1 LIAIATTP
9 LFPVEKQ
16 LSLDIMTT
24 SSIDHTKGYDGG
36 DLAGDAWELE
46 QLIAKGVSI
55 EIEAKWWGYTIV
67 MNENAVNILEHCL
80 DWIDEK
86 FKKHFKETKLR
97 RAISLAVQF
106 KKDRLVRAVGNS
118 KDGFVRMVSPW
129 VVPFAL
135 VVVRGASSNN
145 DQNLWFTVWDEDTK
159 KWGEDAEFHECMT
172 RSAPALAQHG
182 DSLYC
187 VHRGC
192 NDDDQL
198 WWTKYSTEHGW
209 SDDKKFPNHRTELN
223 PSLVEFQNTLFCFH
237 RGTGD
242 NYKLY
247 YCTFNSGDNTWN
259 PDIKITVGEQPFFS
273 TTGCAVA
280 IFNDGNLHLVYQ
292 VHSDYSGDNNKFRH
306 LIFDGKAWRINNN
319 HPEGTTADTPALVAY
334 QNKLL
339 MVYRSDSK
347 DHTLQMWCTTYDG
360 TWSKDLK
367 VPGTYSKVGPGLA
380 VFGDKVYMAHR
391 GASDAALYYSIYYNS
406 QWIIEDTKISNV
418 YTGAPPA
425 LASYTDPQCN
435 SDNYEDPKTSKP
447 RLICVHRGYG

>member
-1 LIAIATTP
+1 LIAIVTTP

-16 LSLDIMTT
+16 LSLDIMST

-55 EIEAKWWGYTIV
+55 EIEAKWWGFTIV
-67 MNENAVNILEHCL
+67 MNENAVSILEHCL
-80 DWIDEK
+80 DWIEDR
-86 FKKHFKETKLR
+86 FGHHFKETKLR

-135 VVVRGASSNN
+135 VVVRGASGK

-159 KWGEDAEFHECMT
+159 SWGEDSEFHECMT
-172 RSAPALAQHG
+172 RNAPALAQHG

-192 NDDDQL
+192 DEDSRL
-198 WWTKYSTEHGW
+198 WWTKYSTNDGW
-209 SDDKKFPNHRTELN
+209 SDDKVFPTQHTELN
-223 PSLVEFQNTLFCFH
+223 PSLVEFQNTLYCFH

-247 YCTFNSGDNTWN
+247 YSTFNSGGNTWN
-259 PDIKITVGEQPFFS
+259 DDKKIEVGGEFFYS
-273 TTGCAVA
+273 SHGCAVA
-280 IFNDGNLHLVYQ
+280 VFNDGNLHLVYQ
-292 VHSDYSGDNNKFRH
+292 LDSNKFRH
-306 LIFDGKAWRINNN
+306 LIFDGKDWRINTH
-319 HPEGTTADTPALVAY
+319 HPEGLTADTPALVAY
-334 QNKLL
+334 QDKLL
-339 MVYRSDSK
+339 MVYRSQPTDKSQ
-347 DHTLQMWCTTYDG
+347 QMYYTTYDG
-360 TWSKDLK
+360 NRWSEDLK
-367 VPGTYSKVGPGLA
+367 VPGTYSKYGPGLA
-380 VFGDKVYMAHR
+380 VFGDKVFMAHR
-391 GASDAALYYSIYYNS
+391 GASDEALYYSIYQNS
-406 QWIIEDTKISNV
+406 KWIIEDTKIPDV

-425 LASYTDPQCN
+425 LACYTDPQCN
-435 SDNYEDPKTSKP
+435 SDNYEDAKTAKP
-447 RLICVHRGYG
+447 RLICVHRGWG